1 MLYSSKD
8 LLYIVLAFCI
18 LWLTIFF
25 SWALYYIALIL
36 RDAYRMFNDM
46 RQRLDAVDQFI
57 KVVTEKLEHT
67 TSYLGLLVEAFGRL
81 IAFLQERKTNSAK
94 RKQGEK

>member
-1 MLYSSKD
+1 MLYTSKD

-36 RDAYRMFNDM
+36 RDAYRMFSDM
-46 RQRLDAVDQFI
+46 RQRLDAVDQFL

-67 TSYLGLLVEAFGRL
+67 TSYLGLLVEGFGRL
-81 IAFLQERKTNSAK
+81 IAFLQERQANTTK
-94 RKQGEK
+94 RKQTEK

>member
-1 MLYSSKD
+1 MLYTSKD

-36 RDAYRMFNDM
+36 RDAYRMFSDM

-67 TSYLGLLVEAFGRL
+67 TSYLGLLVESFGRL
-81 IAFLQERKTNSAK
+81 IAFLQDRRETRSSK
-94 RKQGEK
+94 RKGG

>member
-1 MLYSSKD
+1 MLYTSKD

-25 SWALYYIALIL
+25 SWALYYVALIL
-36 RDAYRMFNDM
+36 RDAYRMFSDM

-67 TSYLGLLVEAFGRL
+67 TSYLGLLVEGFGRL
-81 IAFLQERKTNSAK
+81 VTFLQERKETRTAK
-94 RKQGEK
+94 RKGG

>member
-1 MLYSSKD
+1 MLYTSKD

-36 RDAYRMFNDM
+36 RDAYRMFSDM

-57 KVVTEKLEHT
+57 KVVTEKLEHA
-67 TSYLGLLVEAFGRL
+67 TSYLGLLVESFGRL
-81 IAFLQERKTNSAK
+81 IAFLQDRRETRSSK
-94 RKQGEK
+94 RKGG